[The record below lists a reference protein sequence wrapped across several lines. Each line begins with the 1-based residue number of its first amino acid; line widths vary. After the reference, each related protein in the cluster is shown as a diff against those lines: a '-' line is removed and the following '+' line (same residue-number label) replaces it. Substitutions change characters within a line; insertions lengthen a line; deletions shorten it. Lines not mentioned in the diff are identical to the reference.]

1 MTSEQLHQLKSTAE
15 LHSGEI
21 EGMLEDYS
29 LFVNNDQARFLHS
42 YVYSLTLDFENAM
55 TRGKESELVLI
66 VGDLEELRSDT
77 ALRLKEM
84 LSKSHQA

>member
-1 MTSEQLHQLKSTAE
+1 MTIEQLQHLKTTAE
-15 LHSGEI
+15 QHSGEI

-29 LFVNNDQARFLHS
+29 LFVNNDQARFIHS
-42 YVYSLTLDFENAM
+42 YVYSLKLDFENAM
-55 TRGKESELVLI
+55 TRGQEDEIVLI

-77 ALRLKEM
+77 ALRLKET

>member
-1 MTSEQLHQLKSTAE
+1 MTIEQLQQLKTTAE

-29 LFVNNDQARFLHS
+29 LFVNNDQARFIHS
-42 YVYSLTLDFENAM
+42 YVYSLKLDFENAM
-55 TRGKESELVLI
+55 TRGEENELVLI

-77 ALRLKEM
+77 ALRLKET

>member
-1 MTSEQLHQLKSTAE
+1 MTLEQLQQLKATAE
-15 LHSGEI
+15 RHSGEI

-29 LFVNNDQARFLHS
+29 LFINNDQARFIHS
-42 YVYSLTLDFENAM
+42 YVHSLKLDFENAM
-55 TRGKESELVLI
+55 TRGKADALVLI

-77 ALRLKEM
+77 ALRLKET

>member
-1 MTSEQLHQLKSTAE
+1 MTLEQLQNLKSTVE
-15 LHSGEI
+15 QHSGDI

-29 LFVNNDQARFLHS
+29 LFVNNDQARFIHS
-42 YVYSLTLDFENAM
+42 YVYSLKIDFENAM

-77 ALRLKEM
+77 ALRLSEM